1 MAGIICVV
9 LAGCLTFFCPCV
21 AFGRIAEIVDQGAT
35 CEFILTEQLTPMYLG
50 VSLLMVDRSE

>member
-1 MAGIICVV
+1 MISGLCYVV

-35 CEFILTEQLTPMYLG
+35 CEICSF
-50 VSLLMVDRSE
+50 LLNDSFSG